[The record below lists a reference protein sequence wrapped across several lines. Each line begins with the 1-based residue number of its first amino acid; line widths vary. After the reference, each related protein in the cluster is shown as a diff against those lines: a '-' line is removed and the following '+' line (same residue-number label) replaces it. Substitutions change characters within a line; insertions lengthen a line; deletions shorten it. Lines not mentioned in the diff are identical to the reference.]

1 MKALTYICIASLLLS
16 ISVVAQESYS
26 NQISVEQQSI
36 VKNGQNLDI
45 SMILNF
51 SNLELNSQHMITL
64 TPVLVSADN
73 TQSKTLPPIVVN
85 GNRRSKIVERTMKLE
100 GTPKF
105 DPQPFAIIHRKNN
118 EIQKIEYKTSVPL
131 VQWMKKGRLVLNQE
145 ITGCALCGLGK
156 EERLLASP
164 VLKEQFKPSYK
175 VNYIIPEAEAIKRRD
190 EILEIYLKYKV
201 GSAVVLPTF
210 DNNESELDKI
220 ASTLKNIKEN
230 SDLSL
235 TKLLQKSEM
244 RKEIVIELS
253 YKGFSRASDYS

>member
-85 GNRRSKIVERTMKLE
+85 GNRRNKIV
-100 GTPKF
+100 
-105 DPQPFAIIHRKNN
+105 
-118 EIQKIEYKTSVPL
+118 Y
-131 VQWMKKGRLVLNQE
+131 
-145 ITGCALCGLGK
+145 
-156 EERLLASP
+156 
-164 VLKEQFKPSYK
+164 
-175 VNYIIPEAEAIKRRD
+175 
-190 EILEIYLKYKV
+190 
-201 GSAVVLPTF
+201 
-210 DNNESELDKI
+210 
-220 ASTLKNIKEN
+220 
-230 SDLSL
+230 
-235 TKLLQKSEM
+235 
-244 RKEIVIELS
+244 
-253 YKGFSRASDYS
+253 